1 MAQTYF
7 FSGWNQKIS
16 ARDTNYG
23 TRVDYIL
30 VTKGLLPW
38 IKHGDILPSLKGSD
52 HCPIYVDLHDE
63 ITSADGA
70 SISLR
75 QAMKLDDE
83 AIRDPPRLASKYW
96 DEYSGKQTM
105 LSTFFGKRT
114 VVSPESS
121 VLPAP
126 QSAEDPTPSPPEP
139 APKPSNETSSLKR
152 KESIPTPATTSLKPA
167 KKPRNKTG
175 QTKLSTFFSS
185 NSQPSSSNI
194 SSSTSTFT
202 LKGSLLSSATPT
214 SSPEAEN
221 SGLDHT
227 VSRASTIDTGQQLEA
242 DYQFACQIASSQ
254 SPPQPSKSLKHHRST
269 SSSTP
274 ATTSKST
281 WSNLLAPLAPPKCVV
296 HNEPAKELTV
306 NKPGPNKGKKFF
318 VCSR

>member
-1 MAQTYF
+1 MARTYF
-7 FSGWNQKIS
+7 VSGWNQKIS
-16 ARDTNYG
+16 ARDSNYG

-30 VTKGLLPW
+30 VTKGLVPW

-63 ITSADGA
+63 ITSTDGT

-75 QAMKLDDE
+75 QAMKLDSE

-114 VVSPESS
+114 VVSPDSS
-121 VLPAP
+121 VLPAT

-139 APKPSNETSSLKR
+139 ASTPSNGTSSLKR
-152 KESIPTPATTSLKPA
+152 KESIPTPATTSSKPA
-167 KKPRNKTG
+167 KMPRNKTG

-185 NSQPSSSNI
+185 SSQPSSSNI
-194 SSSTSTFT
+194 SSSTSSFT
-202 LKGSLLSSATPT
+202 LKGTLLSSATPT

-221 SGLDHT
+221 SGPDYT
-227 VSRASTIDTGQQLEA
+227 VARTSTMDAGQQLEA
-242 DYQFACQIASSQ
+242 DYQFACQLASSQ
-254 SPPQPSKSLKHHRST
+254 PPPQPSKSLKHHRSA
-269 SSSTP
+269 SSSTL